1 MMNFHL
7 GQGPYIKSKNTTSK
21 IMLHV
26 LIALLPII
34 IFAFI
39 KNGIIPY
46 NKGYISFSEM
56 FRPLILIFT
65 GAISSLIFESLYTRL
80 VLKKKNNEFKK
91 YLKSTYSIFPGL
103 FLSLVLPI
111 NTPIL
116 LIVFGAFMATVIG
129 KMLFGGFGYNIFN
142 PALIGVL
149 FVTVMYGGLIANNG
163 GYVNKMELDTM
174 GSATPLSRNI
184 EGIGSYE
191 ELVKN
196 SSKKCEFFC
205 ISDSFEKTEKGSL
218 TQLFLGNKSGSL
230 GEVSGLLILIAFLY
244 LTAVKVIKWRIPV
257 IYVGTV
263 FITSSIIGSINGLTL
278 WYPLY
283 QILTGG
289 LLFGAVFMATDP
301 VTSPTTPIGQI
312 IYGLFLGI
320 LTVTFR
326 YLTPY
331 PEGVMTAIL
340 SMNMLVFIID
350 RIGAKSRFNFK
361 HSFILFLLAWFSI
374 TGLGY
379 TIGKSFKVESVDK
392 TFNII
397 SKTKTGNKTEYIAT
411 QRGFISDIKAKV
423 VLESGKIVEYEVLEQ
438 NESYYQRIV
447 EEKYLEKLIKEDFN
461 KVDTIA
467 GATKTSSA
475 LKDLLKKVMIDYE
488 K

>member
-191 ELVKN
+191 ELVKTVVKN
-196 SSKKCEFFC
+196 VNFF
-205 ISDSFEKTEKGSL
+205 
-218 TQLFLGNKSGSL
+218 
-230 GEVSGLLILIAFLY
+230 V
-244 LTAVKVIKWRIPV
+244 
-257 IYVGTV
+257 
-263 FITSSIIGSINGLTL
+263 
-278 WYPLY
+278 
-283 QILTGG
+283 
-289 LLFGAVFMATDP
+289 
-301 VTSPTTPIGQI
+301 
-312 IYGLFLGI
+312 
-320 LTVTFR
+320 
-326 YLTPY
+326 
-331 PEGVMTAIL
+331 
-340 SMNMLVFIID
+340 
-350 RIGAKSRFNFK
+350 
-361 HSFILFLLAWFSI
+361 
-374 TGLGY
+374 
-379 TIGKSFKVESVDK
+379 
-392 TFNII
+392 
-397 SKTKTGNKTEYIAT
+397 
-411 QRGFISDIKAKV
+411 
-423 VLESGKIVEYEVLEQ
+423 
-438 NESYYQRIV
+438 
-447 EEKYLEKLIKEDFN
+447 
-461 KVDTIA
+461 
-467 GATKTSSA
+467 
-475 LKDLLKKVMIDYE
+475 
-488 K
+488 